1 MTTVAS
7 LQVGYSRRRALES
20 PGNLGTN
27 TAFASVAHATAS
39 PPSGTRTQ
47 ADLPPRPT
55 GTIAMW
61 LAVVVAMLLT
71 EADLAGRRC
80 GDVVAGVAGVRLT
93 PFDPPVLAGD
103 AVAVVVV
110 VAAAFAAWVA
120 AGSRRMLMTRPGDEV
135 SMPSRPP
142 ADDRA
147 LLAAAGDTDGAANG
161 LSATASAFAA
171 VVCGRKGLSAGWFVG
186 AEAAT
191 PKGLSLGGA
200 KGLASLAG
208 AANGLLDAGAG
219 AAASLA
225 GAANGLLDAGAGAR
239 ASLAGAANGLL
250 DAGAGAADVVDG
262 GCCDAP
268 PRFMLT
274 IMPPVWPKGFPPRL
288 ANGLSAEMAAGA
300 GAALG
305 TAGALCPVVCLAF
318 AFFTAKDGHA
328 PLPLPPSC
336 FFGAF
341 FFAPNDGH
349 AALAGVDAF
358 VGFDVGAAAAFEARG
373 AAAAGVGLAAPP
385 GFFRALKVGHP
396 PAAFGLAG
404 AEAALDEAPFVVFLA
419 VVGGSLAPALSEAV
433 VAGRRMFTTKPEWTR
448 SDKDA
453 ILSPPRHTLK
463 PWALRNAKRGCYESE
478 ENTPPQAGRRPRLP
492 PHESPP
498 HQSTVFRFD
507 TNSIHQI

>member
-1 MTTVAS
+1 M
-7 LQVGYSRRRALES
+7 
-20 PGNLGTN
+20 
-27 TAFASVAHATAS
+27 
-39 PPSGTRTQ
+39 
-47 ADLPPRPT
+47 
-55 GTIAMW
+55 
-61 LAVVVAMLLT
+61 
-71 EADLAGRRC
+71 
-80 GDVVAGVAGVRLT
+80 
-93 PFDPPVLAGD
+93 
-103 AVAVVVV
+103 
-110 VAAAFAAWVA
+110 
-120 AGSRRMLMTRPGDEV
+120 
-135 SMPSRPP
+135 
-142 ADDRA
+142 
-147 LLAAAGDTDGAANG
+147 
-161 LSATASAFAA
+161 
-171 VVCGRKGLSAGWFVG
+171 SAGWFVG

-225 GAANGLLDAGAGAR
+225 GAANGLLDAGAGA
-239 ASLAGAANGLL
+239 
-250 DAGAGAADVVDG
+250 ADVVDG

-268 PRFMLT
+268 PRFMFT
-274 IMPPVWPKGFPPRL
+274 IMPPVWPKGLPPRL

-305 TAGALCPVVCLAF
+305 TAGALRSVVCLAF

-404 AEAALDEAPFVVFLA
+404 AAAALDEAPFVVFLA
-419 VVGGSLAPALSEAV
+419 VVGGSLAPALSGAV

>member
-1 MTTVAS
+1 
-7 LQVGYSRRRALES
+7 
-20 PGNLGTN
+20 
-27 TAFASVAHATAS
+27 
-39 PPSGTRTQ
+39 
-47 ADLPPRPT
+47 
-55 GTIAMW
+55 MW

-71 EADLAGRRC
+71 EADLVGRRC

-103 AVAVVVV
+103 AFAVVVAV
-110 VAAAFAAWVA
+110 AFAAWVA

-142 ADDRA
+142 AEDRA

-161 LSATASAFAA
+161 LSATASVFAA

-225 GAANGLLDAGAGAR
+225 GAANGLLDAGAGA
-239 ASLAGAANGLL
+239 
-250 DAGAGAADVVDG
+250 ADVVDG

-274 IMPPVWPKGFPPRL
+274 IMPPVWPKGLPPRL

-341 FFAPNDGH
+341 FFAANDGH

-358 VGFDVGAAAAFEARG
+358 VGFDVGAAAAFEARAAVGLSACG

-404 AEAALDEAPFVVFLA
+404 AAAALDEAPFVVFLAVVGGSAAAALDEAPFVVFLA
-419 VVGGSLAPALSEAV
+419 VVGGSLAPALSGAV

-478 ENTPPQAGRRPRLP
+478 EKTPPQAGRRPRLP

-498 HQSTVFRFD
+498 HQSTPTVYIRFRCLF
-507 TNSIHQI
+507 T

>member
-1 MTTVAS
+1 M
-7 LQVGYSRRRALES
+7 
-20 PGNLGTN
+20 
-27 TAFASVAHATAS
+27 
-39 PPSGTRTQ
+39 
-47 ADLPPRPT
+47 
-55 GTIAMW
+55 AMW

-71 EADLAGRRC
+71 EADLVGRRC

-103 AVAVVVV
+103 AFAVVVAV
-110 VAAAFAAWVA
+110 AFAAWVT

-208 AANGLLDAGAG
+208 AANGLLDAGVG
-219 AAASLA
+219 AAASLVGAAKGLASWA
-225 GAANGLLDAGAGAR
+225 GAANGLLDAGVGASASLAGAANGLVSLAGGAKGL

-274 IMPPVWPKGFPPRL
+274 IMPPVWPKGLPPRL

-305 TAGALCPVVCLAF
+305 TAGALRSVVCLAF

-341 FFAPNDGH
+341 FFAANDGH

-358 VGFDVGAAAAFEARG
+358 VGFDVGAAAAFEARAAVGLSACG

-385 GFFRALKVGHP
+385 GCFRALKVGHP

-463 PWALRNAKRGCYESE
+463 PWALRNAKRGYYESGGKRRHK
-478 ENTPPQAGRRPRLP
+478 QAGAHSLP

-498 HQSTVFRFD
+498 HQSTA
-507 TNSIHQI
+507 I